1 MYSCVVRNCFNEME
15 INNKSGDL
23 AGFLALYGEL
33 NDILDSGCENIFL
46 LMLNRSKQHSIEL
59 LGGNYGPWIRD
70 SDLLSKL
77 VTLKGLA
84 ELVSR
89 SCTKLTIIVTKTP
102 SEVNLISILREMSD
116 QVSSFIGSYMY
127 VSNLS

>member
-1 MYSCVVRNCFNEME
+1 ME
-15 INNKSGDL
+15 IGNKSGDL

-46 LMLNRSKQHSIEL
+46 LMLNRSKHHSMEL

-70 SDLLSKL
+70 GDLLSKL

>member
-1 MYSCVVRNCFNEME
+1 MSDKPDNLSGRNTCVFP
-15 INNKSGDL
+15 
-23 AGFLALYGEL
+23 FLALYGEL
-33 NDILDSGCENIFL
+33 NDILDAGCENIFI
-46 LMLNRSKQHSIEL
+46 LMLNRSKRHSTEL
-59 LGGNYGPWIRD
+59 QSGNCGPWIRD

-77 VTLKGLA
+77 LTLKGLA

-102 SEVNLISILREMSD
+102 SEVNLTSILREMSD

-127 VSNLS
+127 VSNLNS

>member
-1 MYSCVVRNCFNEME
+1 MS
-15 INNKSGDL
+15 NKSDDL
-23 AGFLALYGEL
+23 TGGNACVFPYLALYGEL
-33 NDILDSGCENIFL
+33 NDILDAGCENIFIL
-46 LMLNRSKQHSIEL
+46 ILNRSKRHTAEL
-59 LGGNYGPWIRD
+59 KSGNCGPWIRD

-84 ELVSR
+84 ELVSG

-102 SEVNLISILREMSD
+102 SEVNLMSILREMSD

-127 VSNLS
+127 VSNLCSR